1 CSRCVHSGCQCN
13 YSKRRWHH
21 PNHTKERQQPL
32 SEERNTD
39 ADQANA
45 DVDHTTPDALLEQRL
60 LPLKR
65 CRLRA
70 SPATGL
76 VGMRENAF
84 LSDFFGCVGF
94 LPLTSQSQIRE
105 TMVKLMVPAAPRQK
119 PVFKSDRPHEG
130 GQFRALEGP
139 GTNVSGVN
147 PLATAPSVCTFWCA
161 VALGALAKG
170 NPIESVASYTQ
181 LAREALAADRAGS
194 SDADLAKASAI
205 LAYLHSF
212 TGDMEIFCEHIDL
225 SESFL
230 RASME
235 QGSSDINTGL
245 SEFVQHCRKVCNV
258 YTGTIDSSWA
268 QEKAPPKLVEVV
280 TDGELYRYVVQSF
293 SAFDHAVFAEA
304 RDRCAGAVGGFCY
317 AGPHSQ

>member
-1 CSRCVHSGCQCN
+1 SRCVHSGCQCN

-65 CRLRA
+65 CKLRA

-94 LPLTSQSQIRE
+94 LPLTSQSQIRA

-119 PVFKSDRPHEG
+119 PLFKNDRSREG
-130 GQFRALEGP
+130 GQSCPLQRP
-139 GTNVSGVN
+139 GTNVSRRN
-147 PLATAPSVCTFWCA
+147 PLAKAPSVCTFWCA

-170 NPIESVASYTQ
+170 SPIESVASYTQ
-181 LAREALAADRAGS
+181 LAREALAADRSGS

-212 TGDMEIFCEHIDL
+212 TGDMENFHEHVDL

-235 QGSSDINTGL
+235 QGSPDINMVSGL
-245 SEFVQHCRKVCNV
+245 SEFVQYCRKVCNV
-258 YTGTIDSSWA
+258 HTGTIDSSMA
-268 QEKAPPKLVEVV
+268 QERAPPKLVEVV

-304 RDRCAGAVGGFCY
+304 RNR
-317 AGPHSQ
+317 